1 MRRPAFLLLAAL
13 ALPAA
18 LPAQLADRP
27 VFAEVRV
34 PKAPTVLT
42 GRAGDALTY
51 EVHVT
56 NFERA
61 PFTWTRL
68 EVQDAATGEVIATL
82 GDSAF
87 QRDIQRPGLGAVPFA
102 QRATINPGLRAILF
116 VSLPVP
122 HGPVPAALRHVLT
135 VTDTA
140 GTRTLVTSPVPV
152 HATVAV
158 IGPPFRGGPWFAAN
172 GPSNGSGHRRALIP
186 IAGQPAI
193 AQRFAIDWVKVDT
206 TGRTHQGDS
215 LDNARYYAEDA
226 DVIAV
231 ADGIV
236 RVIKDGIPENV
247 PGITSRAV
255 PITLETVGGNHVIL
269 DIGAGRYAF
278 YAHLRPGSLRVKP
291 GDRVKKGQLLAK
303 LGNSGNSTEPHLH
316 FHLMDGPSP
325 LGGQGIPYVF
335 EKAEFVGTCALATGK
350 CTWGTREVRTRVMPV
365 DGDVVRF
372 P

>member
-1 MRRPAFLLLAAL
+1 MRRLVLSLSLLVA
-13 ALPAA
+13 PP

-27 VFAEVRV
+27 VFAEARV

-42 GRAGDALTY
+42 GRTGDALTY
-51 EVHVT
+51 EVHLT
-56 NFERA
+56 NFERT

-68 EVQDAATGEVIATL
+68 DVQDAATGEVIATL
-82 GDSAF
+82 GDSAL
-87 QRDIQRPGLGAVPFA
+87 QRDLSRPGLGAVPFA

-116 VSLPVP
+116 VSLPMP
-122 HGPVPAALRHVLT
+122 HGPQPAALRHVLT
-135 VTDTA
+135 ITDTA
-140 GTRTLVTSPVPV
+140 GTRTLVMAPVPV

-172 GPSNGSGHRRALIP
+172 GPSTGSGHRRALIP
-186 IAGQPAI
+186 IAGVPAI
-193 AQRFAIDWVKVDT
+193 AQRFAIDWVKVDPA
-206 TGRTHQGDS
+206 GHTHQGDS

-226 DVIAV
+226 DVMAV

-236 RVIKDGIPENV
+236 RVTKDGIPENV
-247 PGITSRAV
+247 PGLNSRAV

-278 YAHLRPGSLRVKP
+278 YAHLRPGSLRVKV
-291 GDRVKKGQLLAK
+291 GDRVKKGQVIAK

-316 FHLMDGPSP
+316 FHMMDGTSP

-335 EKAEFVGTCALATGK
+335 ERAEFVGTCRLEAGK
-350 CTWGTREVRTRVMPV
+350 CSWAKGEVRTRVMPV